1 MSFETILSLY
11 RRGLSLGD
19 IASRLGTR
27 KANISQ
33 MLNAMYLL
41 GVRLGNRY
49 RGRSVK
55 IYNVPKLVALRDA
68 GLSFAKIAQKCKIS
82 AFTAYQLVR
91 AYQELVLGRKV
102 DINPTK
108 RAQREKSKIMAL
120 RSEGMSMRAIA
131 REIGLNLQAIRRV
144 IRIESGGRDWTPKLI
159 DNSAVLELRRQGNS
173 HGTIAQRLGLNRKTV
188 AKIVNASDDLEPDFK
203 RPIVHSARVDKS
215 TILEFRAQGLTYD
228 AIAARTGISRKSVQN
243 RERG

>member
-68 GLSFAKIAQKCKIS
+68 ALSFAKIAQKCKIS